1 MAIVLE
7 AGFLNQ
13 GFINSMRFSELNG
26 DEEYDNTFLYITWHA
41 LASGGM
47 QQVREQV
54 ADLERLKRTAEQYMA
69 QSEASRERIEDF
81 LAKARKY
88 QYDKPID
95 DVENIKVMN
104 NELADYNEN
113 LMDATDLFYNGH
125 IAILNG
131 RMARARGHKK
141 EAIELSRNVDDKE
154 RQISEGEEKK
164 KRFGLF

>member
-1 MAIVLE
+1 MNHHGNRLDSFWKLHGCIIDCIDGASTLSQPLNIESGVLAKAMAVVLE

-54 ADLERLKRTAEQYMA
+54 ADLERLKRTPEQYM
-69 QSEASRERIEDF
+69 QQTEASRERIEDF
-81 LAKARKY
+81 LTKAKKY

-95 DVENIKVMN
+95 DVDNIKVMN

-113 LMDATDLFYNGH
+113 LMDATDL
-125 IAILNG
+125 
-131 RMARARGHKK
+131 
-141 EAIELSRNVDDKE
+141 
-154 RQISEGEEKK
+154 
-164 KRFGLF
+164 